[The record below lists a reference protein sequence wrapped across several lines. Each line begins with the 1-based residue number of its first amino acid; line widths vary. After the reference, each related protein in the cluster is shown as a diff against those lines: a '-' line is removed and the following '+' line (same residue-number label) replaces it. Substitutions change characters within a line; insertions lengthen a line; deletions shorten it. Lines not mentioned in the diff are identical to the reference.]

1 MKKDNHRNPY
11 EDKADPM
18 RELGMDLDE
27 DDQDIIELEDIIEM
41 PDRPINEEED
51 LDLGADIF
59 DVDDALQS
67 SSGRSSRKPVG
78 SLSKR
83 GTEGIEDVDLL
94 DSIVSESHADD
105 GLFEPSVSE
114 SRGRSAQAKAAP
126 EFAEDQEDVESILNG
141 LLDEP
146 VGSEPPRE
154 AKPDFKTPARAEMEP
169 SADVWPEEA
178 QMAAPAK
185 AAPQAAAAQLVP
197 GPSDSEISSLAEEL
211 IGGLEARL
219 KEHIRT
225 VVESMLPGLVRSIID
240 EEITK
245 LKEELE

>member
-1 MKKDNHRNPY
+1 MKKDNRKNPY
-11 EDKADPM
+11 EDKSDPM

-27 DDQDIIELEDIIEM
+27 DDEDIIELEDIIEM
-41 PDRPINEEED
+41 PDRPIDEEED

-67 SSGRSSRKPVG
+67 RRERSSRKPV
-78 SLSKR
+78 SSMSKER
-83 GTEGIEDVDLL
+83 REEIDDVDLL
-94 DSIVSESHADD
+94 DSIVSESHDD
-105 GLFEPSVSE
+105 DRLFEPSASE
-114 SRGRSAQAKAAP
+114 ARAKSPQTKAAP
-126 EFAEDQEDVESILNG
+126 DFAESQEDVESILNG

-146 VGSEPPRE
+146 VSSEPRRE
-154 AKPDFKTPARAEMEP
+154 AKRDLKTPAQAAMEP
-169 SADVWPEEA
+169 LQDVWPEEA
-178 QMAAPAK
+178 EIPREPK
-185 AAPQAAAAQLVP
+185 AAQAATAQAVS
-197 GPSDSEISSLAEEL
+197 GPSVSEISALAEEL
-211 IGGLEARL
+211 IAGLEARL

>member
-1 MKKDNHRNPY
+1 MKKENRKNPY

-27 DDQDIIELEDIIEM
+27 DDEDIIELEDIIEM
-41 PDRPINEEED
+41 PDRPIDEEED

-67 SSGRSSRKPVG
+67 SPARSSRKPV
-78 SLSKR
+78 SFLSKER
-83 GTEGIEDVDLL
+83 TEEIEDADLL
-94 DSIVSESHADD
+94 DSIVSESHADE

-114 SRGRSAQAKAAP
+114 SRGKSPQAKAAP
-126 EFAEDQEDVESILNG
+126 EFAESQEDVESILNG

-146 VGSEPPRE
+146 VSSEPRRE
-154 AKPDFKTPARAEMEP
+154 AKGDVKTPAQAGAQPSQDMWPQEAAIPATPKASPRAV
-169 SADVWPEEA
+169 S
-178 QMAAPAK
+178 
-185 AAPQAAAAQLVP
+185 
-197 GPSDSEISSLAEEL
+197 GPSVSELSALAEEL

-225 VVESMLPGLVRSIID
+225 VVETMLPGLVRSIID